1 MKKKIVL
8 ILAIP
13 FLLSAC
19 EENPPV
25 PPSPPSDIEILEGM
39 KDDLSSFSDVVT
51 LQNYQI
57 EQEDYYGISVN
68 VSEIGTL
75 NLYNDDFIRGEFSQT
90 IDEVSISGI
99 EERGI
104 KDNFVYQIKLFGNEG
119 YKNRYVLDE
128 TARNGLLNLGFTAPY
143 ITNVLDYA
151 IGILSEDSSG
161 LVLTTNF
168 LDVNLSEDG
177 EHRLEF
183 KLVQYAANGM
193 DEEFSFER
201 NDTIL
206 IEEGKITACS
216 GEMLQSL
223 VGGVNYQ
230 YQSYDYLYTYG
241 ELSDYTEEKL
251 NPDDYPD
258 FPS

>member
-1 MKKKIVL
+1 MKKKMIL
-8 ILAIP
+8 ILTLP
-13 FLLSAC
+13 FLLSGC
-19 EENPPV
+19 GEKPPV
-25 PPSPPSDIEILEGM
+25 PPSPPTDIEILEGM
-39 KDDLSSFSDVVT
+39 KDDLSSFDDVVT

-57 EQEDYYGISVN
+57 EQEDYYGISVF
-68 VSEIGTL
+68 VTESGAL

-90 IDEVSISGI
+90 IDEVSISGV
-99 EERGI
+99 EERGV
-104 KDNFVYQIKLFGNEG
+104 KDNYVYQIKVFGNEG
-119 YKNRYVLDE
+119 YRNRYVLDE
-128 TARNGLLNLGFTAPY
+128 TARNSLLTLDFVKPY
-143 ITNVLDYA
+143 VTNVLDYA
-151 IGILSEDSSG
+151 IDILNEDSSG
-161 LVLTTNF
+161 LVLTTNY
-168 LDVNLSEDG
+168 LDVDLSKDG

-183 KLVQYAANGM
+183 KLVQYAANGI

-206 IEEGKITACS
+206 IEEGKITASS

-241 ELSDYTEEKL
+241 ELSDYTDEKL

>member
-1 MKKKIVL
+1 
-8 ILAIP
+8 
-13 FLLSAC
+13 
-19 EENPPV
+19 
-25 PPSPPSDIEILEGM
+25 M

-68 VSEIGTL
+68 VSESGTL

-119 YKNRYVLDE
+119 YKNRYVLD
-128 TARNGLLNLGFTAPY
+128 
-143 ITNVLDYA
+143 YA

-168 LDVNLSEDG
+168 LDVDLSEDG

-183 KLVQYAANGM
+183 KLVKYAANGI

-206 IEEGKITACS
+206 IENGKITACS

-230 YQSYDYLYTYG
+230 YQRYDYLYTYG